1 MCVNMIKYQS
11 LLCLCLC
18 LSVSVSLSLCV
29 KVPTSE
35 QLNKERKKRVF
46 LFALLLLCLYSFQSL
61 CSLYW
66 DFSIQRHKDTTTSP
80 LDFLSLVSLSLSL
93 SLFSSEHGDLPT
105 QGLRKLYSSSS
116 LITDH
121 RSQIIASLF
130 FSWLITQGL
139 RVLRVQGQGQ
149 GASDNPLASHNGLRV
164 RVSIYLFV

>member
-1 MCVNMIKYQS
+1 MCMCVNMIKYQS

-18 LSVSVSLSLCV
+18 LSVSVSLCVCLSLSLCLCVSLSVSASLSLCV

-80 LDFLSLVSLSLSL
+80 LFFSWLSLFSLSLSL
-93 SLFSSEHGDLPT
+93 SSHLNMVTYRLRDLGNSILLLLSS
-105 QGLRKLYSSSS
+105 Q
-116 LITDH
+116 ITDH
-121 RSQIIASLF
+121 RS
-130 FSWLITQGL
+130 
-139 RVLRVQGQGQ
+139 
-149 GASDNPLASHNGLRV
+149 
-164 RVSIYLFV
+164 